1 VPFAYGIEKDR
12 GDSFFESPA
21 LSFQSQDKLHSLFDL
36 FLDPDITFTLVVGAG
51 VSLDAGLP
59 SWRQLIAN
67 LVNSPQFEVRWR
79 EAALS
84 DGADLIRKA
93 ETVLQ
98 MIMATRAS
106 TPSEII
112 REALYMD
119 RGGTDIPITPGR
131 LADTIARLFMM
142 LKQTGRSVGLV
153 TTNFDT
159 VLETAINGYGPTG
172 ETSDAEDSFV
182 VTPHVLSETL
192 DEAGKDPGWDP
203 SSSVMHLHG
212 LLAPGK
218 KEAGK
223 LVLTESDFLSVG
235 PLVQRFLLNRMR
247 DSVTIFIGVSLT
259 DPNLVGPLWQL
270 KGDYDE
276 GGKTFVFSVCS
287 PQNAA
292 GADPVDLDTAEAYE
306 IKKVDALAKVLPVTP
321 ILLKSYGQQMQL
333 VNELAYLLQLDRD
346 GRAWVYM
353 EDDDPAS
360 SERYGHRLTRVLEK
374 ALTNIN
380 CSSPHDFPTGA
391 EAKRLSDRLFA
402 PLDDDGELTALLREA
417 REELRNSHS
426 QRDREIYRMFHQ
438 AFEDERFGI
447 FLWLRS
453 PLGGGAVQANY
464 SLRLV
469 GTSVYQHRYEW
480 SLDRTAEVRSITRF
494 PVAHAAFSGNWAR
507 QDEEKAVEWQLWRS
521 QLAVP
526 INCDIADLASE
537 EDSTGK
543 YLDDVPVG
551 VISLNS
557 TMYATR
563 SEWHRDDQRS
573 ILSAMYTATFDRLTA
588 LLQRIAIRVIAASP
602 PSPAPAPDPAGT
614 A

>member
-1 VPFAYGIEKDR
+1 MQKDK

-21 LSFQSQDKLHSLFDL
+21 LSFGSQDRLHSLFDL
-36 FLDPDITFTLVVGAG
+36 FLDPDTAFTLVIGAG

-67 LVNSPQFEVRWR
+67 MVNLPQFDERWR
-79 EAALS
+79 EAALH

-106 TPSEII
+106 TPADII

-119 RGGTDIPITPGR
+119 RGGTEIPITPGR
-131 LADTIARLFMM
+131 LADAIARLFMM
-142 LKQTGRSVGLV
+142 LKRADRSVGLV

-159 VLETAINGYGPTG
+159 VLETAINGYGPPN
-172 ETSDAEDSFV
+172 EIDSAEDNFV
-182 VTPHVLSETL
+182 VSPHVLSATL
-192 DEAGKDPGWDP
+192 DDNGRDADWHA

-212 LLAPGK
+212 LLAPGA
-218 KEAGK
+218 KESGK
-223 LVLTESDFLSVG
+223 LVLTERDFLDVG
-235 PLVQRFLLNRMR
+235 PVVQRFLLNRMR
-247 DSVTIFIGVSLT
+247 ESVTIFIGVSLT

-270 KGDYDE
+270 KDEKYD
-276 GGKTFVFSVCS
+276 GYRAFVFSVCT
-287 PQNAA
+287 PQNVASDS
-292 GADPVDLDTAEAYE
+292 GVDLDTAEAYE
-306 IKKVDALAKVLPVTP
+306 IKKVDALATVLPVTP

-333 VNELAYLLQLDRD
+333 VNELAYLLQLARD
-346 GRAWVYM
+346 GRSSYYI
-353 EDDDPAS
+353 DDNDPTT
-360 SERYGHRLTRVLEK
+360 SERYGHRLTRVLDK
-374 ALTNIN
+374 AHTNVS
-380 CSSPHDFPTGA
+380 CSSLDDFPTGDN
-391 EAKRLSDRLFA
+391 AKKLSDRLYA
-402 PLDDDGELTALLREA
+402 PLDDGGDLSMLLRQA
-417 REELRNSHS
+417 QTELRTSHS
-426 QRDREIYRMFHQ
+426 PRDRKIYREFHQ

-453 PLGGGAVQANY
+453 PVIIGSLQANY
-464 SLRLV
+464 SLRLI

-507 QDEEKAVEWQLWRS
+507 QDEETAVDWQLWRS
-521 QLAVP
+521 VLAVP
-526 INCDIADLASE
+526 INCNMADLTSGQ
-537 EDSTGK
+537 DSRGK

-557 TMYATR
+557 TMYATQPT
-563 SEWHRDDQRS
+563 WQRDDQRS
-573 ILSAMYTATFDRLTA
+573 ILSAMYTPTFDRLTA
-588 LLQRIAIRVIAASP
+588 LLQQIGIRVIAAAP
-602 PSPAPAPDPAGT
+602 PKPAPAPGPAGI